1 MRTLKQTEKV
11 RPLSERG
18 VYAYP
23 VNRFSRD
30 ASDEDI
36 LSDYENSTNNE
47 DSVRKYTVEEFLSC
61 INDES
66 FNSLDYWVR
75 LI

>member
-1 MRTLKQTEKV
+1 MSTLKQTEKV
-11 RPLSERG
+11 RPLSEHG

-66 FNSLDYWVR
+66 FNSLDCWVR

>member
-1 MRTLKQTEKV
+1 MSALKQTEKV

-30 ASDEDI
+30 ASDED
-36 LSDYENSTNNE
+36 
-47 DSVRKYTVEEFLSC
+47 SVRKYTVEEFLSC

>member
-1 MRTLKQTEKV
+1 MSILKQTEKV
-11 RPLSERG
+11 HPLSERG
-18 VYAYP
+18 VYAYA

-47 DSVRKYTVEEFLSC
+47 DSVRKYTVEEFLSR